1 MPATPTSSS
10 PAPTLLEQIRT
21 LAAEGIERNHV
32 ELVAVLR
39 VPSDE
44 VAQVVADEIATL
56 TAQGKTR
63 KEIAAELGLRV
74 DTVRRHARER
84 GIEPQPRRGPIGAK
98 ARETSSAGLPEP
110 VLEAL
115 ERVDAAVGHAA
126 RVEALE
132 VLAARV
138 RAARDPEKV

>member
-1 MPATPTSSS
+1 MTATPSSS
-10 PAPTLLEQIRT
+10 SPTLLERIRA

-39 VPSDE
+39 ADSDE
-44 VAQVVADEIATL
+44 VSEVVAAEVASL

-63 KEIAAELGLRV
+63 KQIAAELGLKV
-74 DTVRRHARER
+74 DTIRRHARER
-84 GIEPQPRRGPIGAK
+84 GIEPQPRRGPIGAR
-98 ARETSSAGLPEP
+98 AREVASGGLPEA

-115 ERVDAAVGHAA
+115 DRVDASVGHAA

-138 RAARDPEKV
+138 RAARDLAKE

>member
-1 MPATPTSSS
+1 LTATPTQS
-10 PAPTLLEQIRT
+10 PAPSLLDRIRT
-21 LAAEGIERNHV
+21 LAAEGVERNHV

-39 VPSDE
+39 APSDE
-44 VAQVVADEIATL
+44 VAKVVADEIAAL
-56 TAQGKTR
+56 TAQGRTR

-84 GIEPQPRRGPIGAK
+84 GIEPQPRRGPIAAK
-98 ARETSSAGLPEP
+98 AREVAAGGLPAP

-115 ERVDAAVGHAA
+115 ERVDSAVGRAA
-126 RVEALE
+126 REEALE

-138 RAARDPEKV
+138 RAARDLAKE